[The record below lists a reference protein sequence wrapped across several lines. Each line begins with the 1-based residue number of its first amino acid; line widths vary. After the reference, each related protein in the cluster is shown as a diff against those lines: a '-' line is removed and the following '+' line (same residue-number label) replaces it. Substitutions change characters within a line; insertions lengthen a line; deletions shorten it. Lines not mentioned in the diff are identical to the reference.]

1 MNNKKI
7 TKLPAS
13 ELQIMRILW
22 NGHPEMARSEIE
34 QALDGEKRLAPTTIN
49 TLLSRLEKK
58 AFISAKRVGKTN
70 YYTPLVSKKAY
81 QRLESQTIIE
91 QLFDGSL
98 TNFVA
103 SLYDGKSI
111 SIDQKEDLEAFLD
124 SLDWGQKKE

>member
-1 MNNKKI
+1 MTDKL

-13 ELQIMRILW
+13 ELQIMRVLW

-34 QALDGEKRLAPTTIN
+34 LVLDGEKKLAPTTIN
-49 TLLSRLEKK
+49 TLLTRLEKK
-58 AFISAKRVGKTN
+58 GFISSKRVGKTN
-70 YYTPLVSKKAY
+70 YYTPLVSKKEY

-103 SLYDGKSI
+103 SLYDGEAI
-111 SIDQKEDLEAFLD
+111 SVDQKEDLEAFLD
-124 SLDWGQKKE
+124 SLDWGQNKK

>member
-1 MNNKKI
+1 MTDKL

-34 QALDGEKRLAPTTIN
+34 KALDGEKRLAPTTIN
-49 TLLSRLEKK
+49 TLLTRLEKK
-58 AFISAKRVGKTN
+58 AFISSKRVGKTN
-70 YYTPLVSKKAY
+70 YYTPLVSKKEY

-103 SLYDGKSI
+103 SLYDGEAI
-111 SIDQKEDLEAFLD
+111 SVDQKEDLEAFLD
-124 SLDWGQKKE
+124 SLDWGQDKK